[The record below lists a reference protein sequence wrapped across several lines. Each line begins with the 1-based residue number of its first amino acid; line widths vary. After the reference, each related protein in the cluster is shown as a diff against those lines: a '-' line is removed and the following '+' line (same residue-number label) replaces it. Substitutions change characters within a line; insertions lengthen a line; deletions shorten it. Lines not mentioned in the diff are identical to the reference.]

1 MFSRLNLSGKT
12 WCCGRSLMTSSDSV
26 CKTMSC
32 NFIQS
37 VFDLVYHLYGIC
49 RMYSE
54 ENPQDFRL
62 PVPRLY
68 SWEWVMLFLSAE
80 ATFKP
85 GGSLIWEFTSENLS
99 QLLVLCRPSLA
110 HEGNGYPIFRAELS
124 VGIISIYGVG
134 SHASYPNAHKLLLHT
149 DTVLKAYTLIE
160 RLERDVLD
168 ERYSVYLYV
177 VDFCTELNGLCFL
190 TSYDGTYIMT
200 VNAHN
205 TVIDLPAFK
214 HFLFLY
220 KTFPTM
226 ESRFW

>member
-1 MFSRLNLSGKT
+1 MVLKITNLHILRHLPTCWLYLLERYTVDNQRCTHTTSRK
-12 WCCGRSLMTSSDSV
+12 
-26 CKTMSC
+26 
-32 NFIQS
+32 
-37 VFDLVYHLYGIC
+37 
-49 RMYSE
+49 
-54 ENPQDFRL
+54 
-62 PVPRLY
+62 
-68 SWEWVMLFLSAE
+68 
-80 ATFKP
+80 
-85 GGSLIWEFTSENLS
+85 
-99 QLLVLCRPSLA
+99 
-110 HEGNGYPIFRAELS
+110 LS

-226 ESRFW
+226 ESRF

>member
-1 MFSRLNLSGKT
+1 
-12 WCCGRSLMTSSDSV
+12 
-26 CKTMSC
+26 
-32 NFIQS
+32 
-37 VFDLVYHLYGIC
+37 
-49 RMYSE
+49 
-54 ENPQDFRL
+54 
-62 PVPRLY
+62 
-68 SWEWVMLFLSAE
+68 MLLLSAE
-80 ATFKP
+80 AAFKP
-85 GGSLIWEFTSENLS
+85 GGPFFGEFTSEHLP
-99 QLLVLCRPSLA
+99 QGLILCLPSLA
-110 HEGNGYPIFRAELS
+110 YEGSGYPIFRAELS

-226 ESRFW
+226 ESRF

>member
-1 MFSRLNLSGKT
+1 MQLYPVCFWSCLSSVRHLPYVFRR
-12 WCCGRSLMTSSDSV
+12 RSTGFPSSCSA
-26 CKTMSC
+26 
-32 NFIQS
+32 
-37 VFDLVYHLYGIC
+37 
-49 RMYSE
+49 
-54 ENPQDFRL
+54 P
-62 PVPRLY
+62 Y